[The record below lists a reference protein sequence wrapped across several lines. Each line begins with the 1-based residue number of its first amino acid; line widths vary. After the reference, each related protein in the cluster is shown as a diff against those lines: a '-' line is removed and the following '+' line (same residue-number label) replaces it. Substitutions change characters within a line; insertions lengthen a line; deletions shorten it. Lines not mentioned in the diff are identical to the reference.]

1 MSVVN
6 ETKSNGVKSNR
17 IKEGVVISNKM
28 QSTVTVRVD
37 RRLPHP
43 KYGKIITRG
52 IKFYAHTTQ
61 ELALGQKVE
70 IIETRPLSKLK
81 RWRVSRVLN

>member
-43 KYGKIITRG
+43 KYGKNP
-52 IKFYAHTTQ
+52 
-61 ELALGQKVE
+61 QKHRDNE
-70 IIETRPLSKLK
+70 
-81 RWRVSRVLN
+81 